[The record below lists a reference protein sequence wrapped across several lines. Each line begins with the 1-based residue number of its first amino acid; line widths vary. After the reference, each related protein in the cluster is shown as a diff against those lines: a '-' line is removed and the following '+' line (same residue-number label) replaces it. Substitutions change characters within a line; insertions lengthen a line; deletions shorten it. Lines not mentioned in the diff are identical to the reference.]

1 MIGYHKRRDAQI
13 MKIIRDAQIVLYMY
27 FYLKHSSS
35 VFFFNSYLSLFNFL
49 DQKLVLEKKIN

>member
-1 MIGYHKRRDAQI
+1 

-35 VFFFNSYLSLFNFL
+35 VFFFLILIFHCLISRPKAGSG
-49 DQKLVLEKKIN
+49 KKIN